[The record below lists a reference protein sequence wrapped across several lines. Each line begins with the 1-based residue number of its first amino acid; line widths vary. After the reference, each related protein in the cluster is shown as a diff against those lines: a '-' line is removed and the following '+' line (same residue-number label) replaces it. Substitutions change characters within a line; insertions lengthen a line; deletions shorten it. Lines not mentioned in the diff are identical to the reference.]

1 MNPTGRI
8 TVTTESHAVTRF
20 QMYGFG
26 EDVRV
31 PNEGALLLVSENYL
45 SDAGKVEKVSTELL
59 LRGRDLWMFD
69 EKLQQCLALYA
80 ANADY
85 LSQPATR
92 EVKAAPSS
100 RIASMLEQISQR
112 DRSSAAP
119 SLHVSREDHPA
130 RNR

>member
-31 PNEGALLLVSENYL
+31 PNEGDLLLVSENYL

-69 EKLQQCLALYA
+69 EKL
-80 ANADY
+80 
-85 LSQPATR
+85 
-92 EVKAAPSS
+92 
-100 RIASMLEQISQR
+100 
-112 DRSSAAP
+112 
-119 SLHVSREDHPA
+119 
-130 RNR
+130 